1 MPQERG
7 GMSTFAT
14 IAAAAVSAVAGLV
27 GGWLAYSKFVVNHSM
42 HVGPAINAL
51 RKDFRCKSKAVLS
64 YYFNEVDEGP
74 PLVLLHSINAAASS
88 YEMRPIF
95 KQYGDRR
102 RIYALDLPGFGFS
115 DRGDHSYSPALYTE
129 AILAFLHNS
138 VKEPADVVALSLSS
152 EFAASAA
159 LQDPDAFRSLTLISP
174 TGFKLNASAPTLRQT
189 RWRGMLDMAYALLS
203 FPLWNQAFYDL
214 LVTKASIHAFLSMSF
229 VGPVDRGLE
238 EYAYRIAH
246 QPGARYAPLIFLS
259 GRLFTPDIRAA
270 VYDKLRLPVLILYDR
285 DAYVSFEALPDFVV
299 RHPNWQAVRI
309 TPTNGM
315 PHFERMPA
323 VARALDAFWQAIP

>member
-1 MPQERG
+1 MPEERG
-7 GMSTFAT
+7 GMSTCAT
-14 IAAAAVSAVAGLV
+14 IAAAAVSAAAGLV
-27 GGWLAYSKFVVNHSM
+27 GGWLAYSKFVINHSM

-51 RKDFRCKSKAVLS
+51 RKDFRCESKAVLS

-95 KQYGDRR
+95 RHYGERR

-115 DRGDHSYSPALYTE
+115 DRGDHSFSPALYAE
-129 AILAFLHNS
+129 SILAFLRNT

-159 LQDPDAFRSLTLISP
+159 LREPGAFHSLTLISP
-174 TGFKLNASAPTLRQT
+174 TGFKLRVSDSTPRRAR
-189 RWRGMLDMAYALLS
+189 RRGTLDMAYALLS
-203 FPLWNQAFYDL
+203 FPLWSQALYDL
-214 LVTKASIHAFLSMSF
+214 LVTKASIHTFLSRSF

-246 QPGARYAPLIFLS
+246 QPGARYAPLTFLS
-259 GRLFTPDIRAA
+259 GRLFTPDIREA
-270 VYDKLRLPVLILYDR
+270 VYDKLRLPVLVLYDR
-285 DAYVSFEALPDFVV
+285 DAYVSFETLPDFVV

-309 TPTNGM
+309 TPTNGL